1 MNTFE
6 TRPRPLYWRVA
17 DDITA
22 KIESGVWTSGDKLP
36 SERALCEQYGVSQI
50 TVRRALRELA
60 HMGRVYSHHG
70 LGWFVGRAPDAAE
83 QVPTATLV
91 LSQLDWLAASV
102 VQCLGAELSRAGMAL
117 SLLWADGTPDDEV
130 RALEKA
136 VARGS
141 DVALLM
147 VTGEERRNCEG
158 YQRLLTEAQ
167 MPLALLVREMGG
179 LDVPAV
185 VLDERSCM
193 EQLTR
198 HVLSLGHRRVAY
210 VGGDPT
216 LIEGQERYWGFATTL
231 WESGLELP
239 LDWVFSS
246 NLLTDAEKER
256 FSRIFESSYYPT
268 VVICASDTEA
278 AETIRLLQGMNL
290 SCPDDVAVV
299 GLGDRDFAPLLSPPL
314 TTFRFDLEGL
324 GHAAAALVQDLVA
337 GRRARA
343 TRVSGRL
350 VVRASCGAGLGPID

>member
-193 EQLTR
+193 EQLPGT
-198 HVLSLGHRRVAY
+198 
-210 VGGDPT
+210 
-216 LIEGQERYWGFATTL
+216 
-231 WESGLELP
+231 
-239 LDWVFSS
+239 
-246 NLLTDAEKER
+246 
-256 FSRIFESSYYPT
+256 
-268 VVICASDTEA
+268 C
-278 AETIRLLQGMNL
+278 
-290 SCPDDVAVV
+290 
-299 GLGDRDFAPLLSPPL
+299 
-314 TTFRFDLEGL
+314 
-324 GHAAAALVQDLVA
+324 
-337 GRRARA
+337 
-343 TRVSGRL
+343 
-350 VVRASCGAGLGPID
+350 